1 MWVQFR
7 SGTFQVSYLWVLG
20 YEGPGPLGGSL
31 QASLEIP
38 SRKPSLTVSGPHDFS
53 WCGLCL
59 LDGIPR
65 SHLPRCLQRREVAT
79 KPQSAIK
86 TTLVLLTVTK
96 TVTATNTVIFF
107 ESAGTEG
114 HDQMD
119 TFLVSV

>member
-1 MWVQFR
+1 MRVRSR

-38 SRKPSLTVSGPHDFS
+38 SRKPSLTVSDPHDFS
-53 WCGLCL
+53 
-59 LDGIPR
+59 
-65 SHLPRCLQRREVAT
+65 LPPKKGGCNEAT
-79 KPQSAIK
+79 KRNKEHVS
-86 TTLVLLTVTK
+86 
-96 TVTATNTVIFF
+96 TANHDKHSNCNKYCHFF

-114 HDQMD
+114 YNDQMD